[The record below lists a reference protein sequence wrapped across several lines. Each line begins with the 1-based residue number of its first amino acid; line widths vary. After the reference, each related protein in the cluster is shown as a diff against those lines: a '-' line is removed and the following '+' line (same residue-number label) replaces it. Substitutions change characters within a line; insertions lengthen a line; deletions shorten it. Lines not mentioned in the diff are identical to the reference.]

1 MMNVDFK
8 GLTAPKWDGKD
19 ETAPMYIEKLEALA
33 KVYGI
38 GDVLDENVA
47 ARLPTKTEFEAHDDA
62 SDPNSVL
69 RNLWTANRRM
79 SAIFTL
85 GQESQQGLASLR
97 KTKTVEFPHGKVFQA
112 LLQIK
117 AKCQP
122 SDLTAEVELEEELEN
137 VKFHSASDYYKSFV
151 NIQSKYD
158 VIISETDQVKMLAKK
173 CNSQTFSKMIMD
185 HLNDTTIPNSLET
198 ICSDIGK
205 IQRLAKTGS
214 GGGQKGGEKEVHL
227 AQADGYFP
235 GTCSHCGKKGHKQKD
250 CPD

>member
-1 MMNVDFK
+1 M
-8 GLTAPKWDGKD
+8 
-19 ETAPMYIEKLEALA
+19 
-33 KVYGI
+33 
-38 GDVLDENVA
+38 
-47 ARLPTKTEFEAHDDA
+47 
-62 SDPNSVL
+62 
-69 RNLWTANRRM
+69 
-79 SAIFTL
+79 
-85 GQESQQGLASLR
+85 R
-97 KTKTVEFPHGKVFQA
+97 KTNTVEFPHGKVFQA

-117 AKCQP
+117 TKCQP
-122 SDLTAEVELEEELEN
+122 SDLTAEVDLEEELEN

-158 VIISETDQVKMLAKK
+158 VIISEMDQVKMLSKK

-198 ICSDIGK
+198 IFSDIGK

-235 GTCSHCGKKGHKQKD
+235 GTCSHCGKKGHKRKD
-250 CPD
+250 CPDRKAGKPKAGSGGGGGGGNNNNKTCNFCGGKGHTEDGCWKKKPELAPEWLKKNLKAQAEASGSSVEIMMCCIECDEDEEQDFAEACV